1 MLLDG
6 WLKMSDYPDR
16 VCPVCGLT
24 FTPKHKRQIYD
35 RDYCRVKANREQHK
49 GIEQP
54 PEVNWMLEEIRRI
67 DAVAAGDLE
76 QLAKELGLAY
86 ANKYIGLAYRL
97 VNRGGIVQ
105 ARNVLIE
112 AGEVT
117 PKKKRKPAK

>member
-1 MLLDG
+1 MTE
-6 WLKMSDYPDR
+6 YPER
-16 VCPVCGLT
+16 VCPVCGLSFIPT
-24 FTPKHKRQIYD
+24 TKRQIYD
-35 RDYCRVKANREQHK
+35 RAYCRVKANREQKK

-54 PEVNWMLEEIRRI
+54 MEVNWMLEEIRRI

-86 ANKYIGLAYRL
+86 ANKFIGLAYRL

-112 AGEVT
+112 AGQIKAT
-117 PKKKRKPAK
+117 KPRSRKIK